1 MLLRIAFVA
10 TAAALAAPTRLKK
23 WGRTTKSQ
31 RARDA
36 PDAEKPGRVTEAP
49 GLDLGPVH
57 SASIKSRH
65 TATLELDGRTV
76 DIDTICLSK
85 RVD

>member
-49 GLDLGPVH
+49 GLDVGPVR
-57 SASIKSRH
+57 SARITARH
-65 TATLELDGRTV
+65 TARLQIILHQ
-76 DIDTICLSK
+76 
-85 RVD
+85 